1 MPSTLNMARNNS
13 NSIETIQKTLDLAG
27 RELVILHTISQSIAC
42 TLDLDSVIDKI
53 IELVINVTH
62 GDSCLVYL
70 LDEVGENLVLRGS
83 KNPHPRLIGKIEL
96 KVGEGITG
104 WVAQEAQA
112 VAIARHASKD
122 PRFKVFQTLPE
133 DKFEAFLSVPIV
145 APPTD
150 RVIGV
155 INVQHRKAHKHSDAE
170 KTLLSIIGHQV
181 GGAIENARLYQE
193 TARRSQQIS
202 TLAQVGQLI
211 TSGTYLDEMLQLIVR
226 MIAEMMQARVCSVM
240 IVDAQRNELVLKAAK
255 CSSEEY
261 WRKPNLKIGNS
272 LISRVVKAKAPLMVR
287 DVTKEES
294 YQYPDLASKEGVR
307 SLVSVPMILKDTVI
321 GVINVYSAEER
332 VFSNE
337 DLRVLSTVADQAAVA
352 FENTKLNVAIQESQE
367 ALQTRKVV
375 ERAKSILQKQANL
388 NEEEAYRRLQQQS
401 MRTRRSMREI
411 AEAVI
416 LSSEL
421 S

>member
-1 MPSTLNMARNNS
+1 MTRNNS

-27 RELVILHTISQSIAC
+27 QELGILHTISQSISC
-42 TLDLDSVIDKI
+42 TLDLDRVIDQI
-53 IELVINVTH
+53 IDLVIDVTH

-70 LDEVGENLVLRGS
+70 LDEGGNHLVLRGS

-122 PRFKVFQTLPE
+122 SRFKVFQTLPE
-133 DKFEAFLSVPIV
+133 DKYEAFLSVPIV

-226 MIAEMMQARVCSVM
+226 MIAEMMQAKVCSVM
-240 IVDAQRNELVLKAAK
+240 LVDAQKNELVLKAAK

-287 DVTKEES
+287 DVTKEEA

-307 SLVSVPMILKDTVI
+307 SLVSVPMILKDSVI

-332 VFSNE
+332 SFSNE